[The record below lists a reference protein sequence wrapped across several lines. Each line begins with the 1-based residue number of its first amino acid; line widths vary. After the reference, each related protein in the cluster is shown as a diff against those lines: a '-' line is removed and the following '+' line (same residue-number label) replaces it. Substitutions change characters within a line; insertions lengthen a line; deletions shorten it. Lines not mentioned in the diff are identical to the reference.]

1 MYQQKCDF
9 RASNVFSFFPSLL
22 SARNLVGMLL
32 LSFKCIKF
40 LFYYASLPFTSNHT
54 HFLICV
60 STFQKRKKK
69 QLFHFVGK
77 NRKST
82 KRGEID
88 FIFHF
93 PSFSLEELPDLPM
106 HHNLKM
112 LTQSLKLSL
121 EPTSSALNETE
132 FAAQE
137 VVLLNE

>member
-9 RASNVFSFFPSLL
+9 RASNVFRVFFPSLL
-22 SARNLVGMLL
+22 SARNLVGMLF

-40 LFYYASLPFTSNHT
+40 LFHYASLPLTSNHT

-60 STFQKRKKK
+60 SIFQK

-93 PSFSLEELPDLPM
+93 PSFSLEELTHLPM
-106 HHNLKM
+106 HHQIKM
-112 LTQSLKLSL
+112 LTQSLKSSL

>member
-9 RASNVFSFFPSLL
+9 RASNVFRFFFPSLL
-22 SARNLVGMLL
+22 SARNLVGMPF

-40 LFYYASLPFTSNHT
+40 WFHYASLPFTSNHT
-54 HFLICV
+54 HFLLRV
-60 STFQKRKKK
+60 SIFQK
-69 QLFHFVGK
+69 QLFHFAGK

-82 KRGEID
+82 KRGEIG

-93 PSFSLEELPDLPM
+93 PSFSLEELTHLPM
-106 HHNLKM
+106 HHQIKM
-112 LTQSLKLSL
+112 LTQSLKSFL
-121 EPTSSALNETE
+121 EPTSSAHNETE